1 MSITRWQPLADLER
15 MQHRLNRLF
24 GELSVGSL
32 DDVEKLGFMPS
43 AEMEE
48 TDQAILLK
56 FEVPGL
62 TVKDIDISVSEDSI
76 TVHGERK
83 SESKTEEDGV
93 VRSEFRYGTFERMMR
108 LPALVQND
116 KTHAEYKDGI
126 LKITLPKAEDE
137 KRKAIKVSIEE
148 TG

>member
-15 MQHRLNRLF
+15 MQQRLNRLF
-24 GELSVGSL
+24 GDLSVGSYDEL
-32 DDVEKLGFMPS
+32 EKLDFMPS

-62 TVKDIDISVSEDSI
+62 TAKDIDISVTEDSI

-83 SESKTEEDGV
+83 SESKTEEGGV

-116 KTHAEYKDGI
+116 QTHAEYKDGI
-126 LKITLPKAEDE
+126 LKITLPKAEGE
-137 KRKAIKVSIEE
+137 RRKVVKVNIE
-148 TG
+148 GAG

>member
-1 MSITRWQPLADLER
+1 MSITRWQPLANLER
-15 MQHRLNRLF
+15 MQQRLNRLF
-24 GELSVGSL
+24 GELSVGGF
-32 DDVEKLGFMPS
+32 DDLEKLEFMPS

-62 TVKDIDISVSEDSI
+62 TAKDIDISVTEDSI

-83 SESKTEEDGV
+83 SEWKSEEAGV
-93 VRSEFRYGTFERMMR
+93 VRSEFHYGSFERMMR

-137 KRKAIKVSIEE
+137 KRKAVKVSIDEA
-148 TG
+148 G

>member
-1 MSITRWQPLADLER
+1 MAITRWQPLADLER
-15 MQHRLNRLF
+15 MQQQLNRLF
-24 GELSVGSL
+24 GELSAGGHDGL
-32 DDVEKLGFMPS
+32 EKLDFMPS

-48 TDQAILLK
+48 TDQEILLK

-62 TVKDIDISVSEDSI
+62 TAEDIDISVTEDSI

-83 SESKTEEDGV
+83 SESKTEGGGI

-137 KRKAIKVSIEE
+137 KRKVVKVNIEAV
-148 TG
+148 G